1 MPFEIP
7 DDDGWDDDVLLA
19 ADVTTGGNRGGA
31 APASVGT
38 SSKQADLTM
47 TVGTRASVE
56 MRDATG
62 AGTGTSHSFVT
73 ADSAD
78 RYPRVVQ
85 GHVPAPNPPP
95 PAPAPRR
102 TTVVAGPFDY
112 GDDDD
117 FLLEALAATERRAM
131 SASAGPPAPR
141 HDQNQYHQQPV
152 RSDGRGH
159 MPLQPVN
166 QGQAPSGH
174 RLGQPHDHQIPRH
187 RHAGAHPGDP
197 PNRDPRPPVPIDRD
211 NYHRVQAGPHAPQP
225 RRLTVEL
232 ILEKHGGRVAVAC
245 RQGYDETV
253 AAACR
258 SIPGAAYDGRAYPRR
273 WTVPDSAV
281 ADVSRAL
288 KSARDATVEVIAPVP
303 MVLRALAVVSQLERA
318 AAKAEAE
325 ASDGVGVGGGN
336 EGGRG
341 IGHENGDENNREGHE
356 NVTPLERA
364 VERAYARVPESLRT
378 RMFPFQIEGVKYGLS
393 RGGRV
398 LIGDQM
404 GLGKTVQALA
414 LISCYREEWPCLILV
429 PTSLRDAWHEALRRW
444 LDVRPSLIASV
455 GSGAEAHK
463 INAATFAIVP
473 YSLVGKMQG
482 KLAARNF
489 QVVVC
494 DESHFIKD
502 AKAQRTKAVVPLLKA
517 ARRAICLT
525 GTPALSR
532 PVELY
537 SQVEALRPNVFTKF
551 TEFAQR
557 YCAGSRFGWQ
567 GCENPDE
574 LYAILSRLI
583 MVRRLKRDVL
593 TQLPPKRR
601 EQVYIA
607 LDKKTEAYREMK
619 AVQEQLQR
627 LRDHAK
633 DNGLLLGAGGDG
645 KMNVE
650 EKRLMNAY
658 YVASAKAKA
667 TSVQDYL
674 ETLLDGSGAG
684 DKFLFFAHHKEL
696 LDAASAI
703 LRKRKTQFIRIDGA
717 TPTSERGGLVQ
728 QFQTVDAIKVAV
740 LSIKAAGMG
749 LTLTAASTVVFGEL
763 SWTPGDI
770 VQAEDRAHRIGQAS
784 SVLVQFLHAKNSVDD
799 VMWGSVQNKLEN
811 LGQVL
816 DGHAGDHL
824 EIHDDQTHR
833 AKYRPPAGPDRSP
846 GGGPL
851 RATNFPGLGANPAP
865 RTQATLDGFVARSGS
880 QDAGSAELK
889 RGDGQTREGN
899 EDAGKRR
906 RL

>member
-19 ADVTTGGNRGGA
+19 ADVTTGGNRGSA
-31 APASVGT
+31 APAVGT
-38 SSKQADLTM
+38 SSKRADLTM
-47 TVGTRASVE
+47 TVGTE

-62 AGTGTSHSFVT
+62 AGTGRSHSFVT
-73 ADSAD
+73 PNSAN
-78 RYPRVVQ
+78 RYPRVHQ
-85 GHVPAPNPPP
+85 GHAPAPNPPP
-95 PAPAPRR
+95 PAPAPLR
-102 TTVVAGPFDY
+102 TTVVAGPFDD

-141 HDQNQYHQQPV
+141 HNQNQYHQQPV

-174 RLGQPHDHQIPRH
+174 RLGQPHEQIPH
-187 RHAGAHPGDP
+187 HHHAGHRP
-197 PNRDPRPPVPIDRD
+197 RDPGRPQVPIDRD
-211 NYHRVQAGPHAPQP
+211 NYHHVQPGPLAPQP

-232 ILEKHGGRVAVAC
+232 ILEKHGGRVAVVC
-245 RQGYDETV
+245 RQGYDEAV
-253 AAACR
+253 AAVCR
-258 SIPGAAYDGRAYPRR
+258 SIPGAAYDGRTHPRR
-273 WTVPDSAV
+273 WTVPESAV
-281 ADVSRAL
+281 TDVSRAL
-288 KSARDATVEVIAPVP
+288 KSARDVIVEVIAPVP
-303 MVLRALAVVSQLERA
+303 MVLRALAVVGQLERA
-318 AAKAEAE
+318 AAKAEE
-325 ASDGVGVGGGN
+325 LNGGGN
-336 EGGRG
+336 EGVR
-341 IGHENGDENNREGHE
+341 GDENGEENNCEGHE
-356 NVTPLERA
+356 NMTPLERA

-444 LDVRPSLIASV
+444 LDVRPGLIASV

-557 YCAGSRFGWQ
+557 YCSGSRFGWQ

-574 LYAILSRLI
+574 LYAIISRLV

-658 YVASAKAKA
+658 YVASAKAKT

-696 LDAASAI
+696 LDAASTV

-717 TPTSERGGLVQ
+717 TLTSERGGLVQ
-728 QFQTVDAIKVAV
+728 QFQTVDAVKVAV

-816 DGHAGDHL
+816 DGHVGDHL

-851 RATNFPGLGANPAP
+851 RTQTNFPNLFGANQ
-865 RTQATLDGFVARSGS
+865 TQKTQGTLDRFVARSGS
-880 QDAGSAELK
+880 QDTGSAELK
-889 RGDGQTREGN
+889 RGGGREREGN
-899 EDAGKRR
+899 EDAGKRP

>member
-1 MPFEIP
+1 M
-7 DDDGWDDDVLLA
+7 V
-19 ADVTTGGNRGGA
+19 
-31 APASVGT
+31 
-38 SSKQADLTM
+38 
-47 TVGTRASVE
+47 
-56 MRDATG
+56 
-62 AGTGTSHSFVT
+62 
-73 ADSAD
+73 
-78 RYPRVVQ
+78 
-85 GHVPAPNPPP
+85 
-95 PAPAPRR
+95 
-102 TTVVAGPFDY
+102 
-112 GDDDD
+112 
-117 FLLEALAATERRAM
+117 
-131 SASAGPPAPR
+131 
-141 HDQNQYHQQPV
+141 
-152 RSDGRGH
+152 
-159 MPLQPVN
+159 
-166 QGQAPSGH
+166 
-174 RLGQPHDHQIPRH
+174 
-187 RHAGAHPGDP
+187 
-197 PNRDPRPPVPIDRD
+197 
-211 NYHRVQAGPHAPQP
+211 
-225 RRLTVEL
+225 
-232 ILEKHGGRVAVAC
+232 C
-245 RQGYDETV
+245 RQGYDEAV
-253 AAACR
+253 AAVCR
-258 SIPGAAYDGRAYPRR
+258 SIPGAAYDGRTHPRR
-273 WTVPDSAV
+273 WTVPESAV
-281 ADVSRAL
+281 TDVSRAL
-288 KSARDATVEVIAPVP
+288 KSARDVTVEVIAPVP
-303 MVLRALAVVSQLERA
+303 MVLRALAVVGQLERA
-318 AAKAEAE
+318 AAKAEE
-325 ASDGVGVGGGN
+325 LNGGGN
-336 EGGRG
+336 KGVR
-341 IGHENGDENNREGHE
+341 GHENGEENNCEGHE
-356 NVTPLERA
+356 NMTPLERA
-364 VERAYARVPESLRT
+364 VERAYARVPESLRS

-444 LDVRPSLIASV
+444 LDVRPGLIASV

-557 YCAGSRFGWQ
+557 YCSGSRFGWQ

-574 LYAILSRLI
+574 LYAIISRLV

-703 LRKRKTQFIRIDGA
+703 LRKRKTQFIRIDGT
-717 TPTSERGGLVQ
+717 TPTTERGGLVQ

-816 DGHAGDHL
+816 DGRGGDHL

-851 RATNFPGLGANPAP
+851 RTQTNFPSLFGANSLA
-865 RTQATLDGFVARSGS
+865 QGTLDRFVARSGS
-880 QDAGSAELK
+880 QDTGSAELK
-889 RGDGQTREGN
+889 RGGGREREGN
-899 EDAGKRR
+899 EDAGKRP

>member
-19 ADVTTGGNRGGA
+19 ADVTTGGNRGSA
-31 APASVGT
+31 APAVGT
-38 SSKQADLTM
+38 SSKRADLTM
-47 TVGTRASVE
+47 TVGTE

-62 AGTGTSHSFVT
+62 AGTGRSHSFVT
-73 ADSAD
+73 PNSAN
-78 RYPRVVQ
+78 RYPRVHQ
-85 GHVPAPNPPP
+85 GHAPAPNPPP
-95 PAPAPRR
+95 PAPAPLR
-102 TTVVAGPFDY
+102 TTVVAGPFDD

-141 HDQNQYHQQPV
+141 HNQNQYHQQPV

-174 RLGQPHDHQIPRH
+174 RLGQPHDQIPH
-187 RHAGAHPGDP
+187 HHHAGHRP
-197 PNRDPRPPVPIDRD
+197 RDPGRPQVPIDRD
-211 NYHRVQAGPHAPQP
+211 NYHHVQPGPLAPQP

-232 ILEKHGGRVAVAC
+232 ILEKHGGRVAVVC
-245 RQGYDETV
+245 RQGYDEAV
-253 AAACR
+253 AAVCR
-258 SIPGAAYDGRAYPRR
+258 SIPGAAYDGRTHPRR
-273 WTVPDSAV
+273 WTVPESAV
-281 ADVSRAL
+281 TDVSRAL
-288 KSARDATVEVIAPVP
+288 KSARDVIVEVIAPVP
-303 MVLRALAVVSQLERA
+303 MVLRALAVVGQLERA
-318 AAKAEAE
+318 AAKAEADQ
-325 ASDGVGVGGGN
+325 SGGN
-336 EGGRG
+336 EAHKR
-341 IGHENGDENNREGHE
+341 GHENGEENNCDGHE
-356 NVTPLERA
+356 NMTPLERA

-444 LDVRPSLIASV
+444 LDVRPGLIASV

-557 YCAGSRFGWQ
+557 YCSGSRFGWQ

-574 LYAILSRLI
+574 LYAIISRLV

-658 YVASAKAKA
+658 YVASAKAKT

-696 LDAASAI
+696 LDAASTV

-717 TPTSERGGLVQ
+717 TLTSERGGLVQ
-728 QFQTVDAIKVAV
+728 QFQTVDAVKVAV

-816 DGHAGDHL
+816 DGHVGDHL

-851 RATNFPGLGANPAP
+851 RTQTNFPNLFGANQ
-865 RTQATLDGFVARSGS
+865 TQKTQGTLDRFVARSGS
-880 QDAGSAELK
+880 QDTGSAELK
-889 RGDGQTREGN
+889 RGGGREREGN
-899 EDAGKRR
+899 EDAGKRP

>member
-1 MPFEIP
+1 MGREKMPFEIP

-19 ADVTTGGNRGGA
+19 ADVT
-31 APASVGT
+31 
-38 SSKQADLTM
+38 
-47 TVGTRASVE
+47 
-56 MRDATG
+56 
-62 AGTGTSHSFVT
+62 
-73 ADSAD
+73 
-78 RYPRVVQ
+78 
-85 GHVPAPNPPP
+85 NPPP
-95 PAPAPRR
+95 PAPAPLR
-102 TTVVAGPFDY
+102 TTVVAGPFDD

-141 HDQNQYHQQPV
+141 HNQNQYHQQPV

-174 RLGQPHDHQIPRH
+174 RLGQPHDQIPH
-187 RHAGAHPGDP
+187 HHHAGHRP
-197 PNRDPRPPVPIDRD
+197 RDPGRPQVPIDRD
-211 NYHRVQAGPHAPQP
+211 NYHHVQPGPLAPQP

-232 ILEKHGGRVAVAC
+232 ILEKHGGRVAVVC
-245 RQGYDETV
+245 RQGYDEAV
-253 AAACR
+253 AAVCR
-258 SIPGAAYDGRAYPRR
+258 SIPGAAYDGRTHPRR
-273 WTVPDSAV
+273 WTVPESAV
-281 ADVSRAL
+281 TDVSRAL
-288 KSARDATVEVIAPVP
+288 KSARDVIVEVIAPVP
-303 MVLRALAVVSQLERA
+303 MVLRALAVVGQLERA
-318 AAKAEAE
+318 AAKAEADQ
-325 ASDGVGVGGGN
+325 SGGN
-336 EGGRG
+336 EAHKR
-341 IGHENGDENNREGHE
+341 GHENGEENNCDGHE
-356 NVTPLERA
+356 NMTPLERA

-444 LDVRPSLIASV
+444 LDVRPGLIASV

-557 YCAGSRFGWQ
+557 YCSGSRFGWQ

-574 LYAILSRLI
+574 LYAIISRLV

-658 YVASAKAKA
+658 YVASAKAKT

-696 LDAASAI
+696 LDAASTV

-717 TPTSERGGLVQ
+717 TLTSERGGLVQ
-728 QFQTVDAIKVAV
+728 QFQTVDAVKVAV

-816 DGHAGDHL
+816 DGHVGDHL

-851 RATNFPGLGANPAP
+851 RTQTNFPNLFGGKPAQ
-865 RTQATLDGFVARSGS
+865 RTQGTLDRFVARSGS
-880 QDAGSAELK
+880 QDTGSAELK
-889 RGDGQTREGN
+889 RGGGREREGN
-899 EDAGKRR
+899 EDAGKRP

>member
-1 MPFEIP
+1 M
-7 DDDGWDDDVLLA
+7 
-19 ADVTTGGNRGGA
+19 
-31 APASVGT
+31 
-38 SSKQADLTM
+38 
-47 TVGTRASVE
+47 
-56 MRDATG
+56 
-62 AGTGTSHSFVT
+62 
-73 ADSAD
+73 
-78 RYPRVVQ
+78 
-85 GHVPAPNPPP
+85 
-95 PAPAPRR
+95 
-102 TTVVAGPFDY
+102 
-112 GDDDD
+112 
-117 FLLEALAATERRAM
+117 
-131 SASAGPPAPR
+131 
-141 HDQNQYHQQPV
+141 
-152 RSDGRGH
+152 
-159 MPLQPVN
+159 
-166 QGQAPSGH
+166 
-174 RLGQPHDHQIPRH
+174 
-187 RHAGAHPGDP
+187 
-197 PNRDPRPPVPIDRD
+197 
-211 NYHRVQAGPHAPQP
+211 
-225 RRLTVEL
+225 
-232 ILEKHGGRVAVAC
+232 
-245 RQGYDETV
+245 
-253 AAACR
+253 
-258 SIPGAAYDGRAYPRR
+258 
-273 WTVPDSAV
+273 
-281 ADVSRAL
+281 
-288 KSARDATVEVIAPVP
+288 
-303 MVLRALAVVSQLERA
+303 
-318 AAKAEAE
+318 
-325 ASDGVGVGGGN
+325 
-336 EGGRG
+336 
-341 IGHENGDENNREGHE
+341 
-356 NVTPLERA
+356 
-364 VERAYARVPESLRT
+364 
-378 RMFPFQIEGVKYGLS
+378 
-393 RGGRV
+393 
-398 LIGDQM
+398 
-404 GLGKTVQALA
+404 
-414 LISCYREEWPCLILV
+414 
-429 PTSLRDAWHEALRRW
+429 
-444 LDVRPSLIASV
+444 
-455 GSGAEAHK
+455 
-463 INAATFAIVP
+463 
-473 YSLVGKMQG
+473 
-482 KLAARNF
+482 
-489 QVVVC
+489 
-494 DESHFIKD
+494 
-502 AKAQRTKAVVPLLKA
+502 LKA

-557 YCAGSRFGWQ
+557 YCSGSRFGWQ

-574 LYAILSRLI
+574 LYAIISRLV

-607 LDKKTEAYREMK
+607 MDKKTEAYREMK

-696 LDAASAI
+696 LDAASTV
-703 LRKRKTQFIRIDGA
+703 LRKRKTQFIRIDGT
-717 TPTSERGGLVQ
+717 TPTTERGGLVQ

-816 DGHAGDHL
+816 DGHMGDHL

-851 RATNFPGLGANPAP
+851 RTQTNFPNLFGGNPAQ
-865 RTQATLDGFVARSGS
+865 RTQGTLDRFVARSGS
-880 QDAGSAELK
+880 QDTGSAELK
-889 RGDGQTREGN
+889 RGGGREREGN
-899 EDAGKRR
+899 EDAGKRP

>member
-19 ADVTTGGNRGGA
+19 ADVT
-31 APASVGT
+31 
-38 SSKQADLTM
+38 
-47 TVGTRASVE
+47 
-56 MRDATG
+56 
-62 AGTGTSHSFVT
+62 
-73 ADSAD
+73 
-78 RYPRVVQ
+78 
-85 GHVPAPNPPP
+85 NPPP
-95 PAPAPRR
+95 PAPAPLR
-102 TTVVAGPFDY
+102 TTVVAGPFDD

-141 HDQNQYHQQPV
+141 HNQNQYHQQPM

-174 RLGQPHDHQIPRH
+174 RLGQPHDQIPH
-187 RHAGAHPGDP
+187 HHHAGHHP
-197 PNRDPRPPVPIDRD
+197 RDPRPQVPIDRD
-211 NYHRVQAGPHAPQP
+211 NYHRVQPGPTAPQP

-232 ILEKHGGRVAVAC
+232 ILEKHGGRVAVVC
-245 RQGYDETV
+245 RQGYDEAV
-253 AAACR
+253 AAVCR
-258 SIPGAAYDGRAYPRR
+258 SIPGAAYDGAAYPRR
-273 WTVPDSAV
+273 WTVPESAV
-281 ADVSRAL
+281 TDVSRAL
-288 KSARDATVEVIAPVP
+288 KSARDVIVEVIAPVP
-303 MVLRALAVVSQLERA
+303 MVLRALAVVGQLERA
-318 AAKAEAE
+318 AAKAEA
-325 ASDGVGVGGGN
+325 DGGN
-336 EGGRG
+336 EGVR
-341 IGHENGDENNREGHE
+341 GDENGEENKCEGHE
-356 NVTPLERA
+356 NMTPLERA

-378 RMFPFQIEGVKYGLS
+378 RMFPFQVEGVKYGLS

-444 LDVRPSLIASV
+444 LDVRPGVIASV

-557 YCAGSRFGWQ
+557 YCSGSRFGWQ

-574 LYAILSRLI
+574 LYAIISRLV

-696 LDAASAI
+696 LDAASTV

-851 RATNFPGLGANPAP
+851 RTQTNFPNLFGANGLAQ
-865 RTQATLDGFVARSGS
+865 RTQGTLDRFVARSGS
-880 QDAGSAELK
+880 QDTGSAELK
-889 RGDGQTREGN
+889 RGGGREREGN
-899 EDAGKRR
+899 EDAGKRP

>member
-1 MPFEIP
+1 
-7 DDDGWDDDVLLA
+7 
-19 ADVTTGGNRGGA
+19 
-31 APASVGT
+31 
-38 SSKQADLTM
+38 
-47 TVGTRASVE
+47 
-56 MRDATG
+56 
-62 AGTGTSHSFVT
+62 
-73 ADSAD
+73 
-78 RYPRVVQ
+78 
-85 GHVPAPNPPP
+85 
-95 PAPAPRR
+95 
-102 TTVVAGPFDY
+102 
-112 GDDDD
+112 
-117 FLLEALAATERRAM
+117 
-131 SASAGPPAPR
+131 
-141 HDQNQYHQQPV
+141 
-152 RSDGRGH
+152 
-159 MPLQPVN
+159 
-166 QGQAPSGH
+166 
-174 RLGQPHDHQIPRH
+174 
-187 RHAGAHPGDP
+187 
-197 PNRDPRPPVPIDRD
+197 
-211 NYHRVQAGPHAPQP
+211 
-225 RRLTVEL
+225 
-232 ILEKHGGRVAVAC
+232 
-245 RQGYDETV
+245 
-253 AAACR
+253 
-258 SIPGAAYDGRAYPRR
+258 
-273 WTVPDSAV
+273 
-281 ADVSRAL
+281 
-288 KSARDATVEVIAPVP
+288 
-303 MVLRALAVVSQLERA
+303 
-318 AAKAEAE
+318 
-325 ASDGVGVGGGN
+325 
-336 EGGRG
+336 
-341 IGHENGDENNREGHE
+341 
-356 NVTPLERA
+356 
-364 VERAYARVPESLRT
+364 
-378 RMFPFQIEGVKYGLS
+378 
-393 RGGRV
+393 
-398 LIGDQM
+398 
-404 GLGKTVQALA
+404 
-414 LISCYREEWPCLILV
+414 
-429 PTSLRDAWHEALRRW
+429 
-444 LDVRPSLIASV
+444 
-455 GSGAEAHK
+455 
-463 INAATFAIVP
+463 
-473 YSLVGKMQG
+473 MQG

-557 YCAGSRFGWQ
+557 YCSGSRFGWQ

-574 LYAILSRLI
+574 LYALI
-583 MVRRLKRDVL
+583 PAARHGAQAQARVL

-696 LDAASAI
+696 LDAASTV
-703 LRKRKTQFIRIDGA
+703 LRKRKTQFIRIDGT
-717 TPTSERGGLVQ
+717 TPTTERGGLVQ

-816 DGHAGDHL
+816 DGHMGDHL

-833 AKYRPPAGPDRSP
+833 AKYSRRQGRTGAPGAGRCERKQTFRAYLAQTVWRKGRWIVSSRGPGHRTRVRRSSSAAVGGNGRGTRTPASVR
-846 GGGPL
+846 
-851 RATNFPGLGANPAP
+851 
-865 RTQATLDGFVARSGS
+865 GF
-880 QDAGSAELK
+880 D
-889 RGDGQTREGN
+889 EGRKSHSN
-899 EDAGKRR
+899 
-906 RL
+906 L

>member
-19 ADVTTGGNRGGA
+19 ADVTTGGKRGSA

-38 SSKQADLTM
+38 SSKRADLTM
-47 TVGTRASVE
+47 TVGVE

-62 AGTGTSHSFVT
+62 AGTGRSHSFVT
-73 ADSAD
+73 PNSAD
-78 RYPRVVQ
+78 RYPRVHQ
-85 GHVPAPNPPP
+85 GHAPAPNPPP
-95 PAPAPRR
+95 PAPAPLR
-102 TTVVAGPFDY
+102 TTVVAGPFDD

-141 HDQNQYHQQPV
+141 HNQNQYHQQPV

-174 RLGQPHDHQIPRH
+174 RLGQPHDQIPH
-187 RHAGAHPGDP
+187 HHHAGHRP
-197 PNRDPRPPVPIDRD
+197 RDTNHDNSGPPVPIDRD
-211 NYHRVQAGPHAPQP
+211 NYHRVQPGPTAPKP

-232 ILEKHGGRVAVAC
+232 ILEKHGGRVAVVC
-245 RQGYDETV
+245 RQGYDEAV
-253 AAACR
+253 AAVCR
-258 SIPGAAYDGRAYPRR
+258 SIPGAAYDGRTHPRR
-273 WTVPDSAV
+273 WTVPESAV
-281 ADVSRAL
+281 TDVSRAL
-288 KSARDATVEVIAPVP
+288 KSARDVTVEVIAPVP
-303 MVLRALAVVSQLERA
+303 MVLRALAVVGQLERA
-318 AAKAEAE
+318 AAKAEE
-325 ASDGVGVGGGN
+325 LNGGGN
-336 EGGRG
+336 KGVR
-341 IGHENGDENNREGHE
+341 GHENGEENNCEGHE
-356 NVTPLERA
+356 NMTPLERA

-378 RMFPFQIEGVKYGLS
+378 RMFPFQVEGVKYGLS

-444 LDVRPSLIASV
+444 LDVRPGLIASV

-557 YCAGSRFGWQ
+557 YCSGSRFGWQ

-574 LYAILSRLI
+574 LYAIISRLV

-684 DKFLFFAHHKEL
+684 DKFLFFAYHKEL
-696 LDAASAI
+696 LDAASTV
-703 LRKRKTQFIRIDGA
+703 LRKRKTQFIRIDGT
-717 TPTSERGGLVQ
+717 TPTTERGGLVQ

-816 DGHAGDHL
+816 DGHMGDHL

-851 RATNFPGLGANPAP
+851 RTQTNFPSLFGANSLAQ
-865 RTQATLDGFVARSGS
+865 RTQGTLDRFVARSGS
-880 QDAGSAELK
+880 QDTGSAELK
-889 RGDGQTREGN
+889 RGGGREREGN
-899 EDAGKRR
+899 EDAGKRP

>member
-1 MPFEIP
+1 
-7 DDDGWDDDVLLA
+7 
-19 ADVTTGGNRGGA
+19 
-31 APASVGT
+31 
-38 SSKQADLTM
+38 
-47 TVGTRASVE
+47 
-56 MRDATG
+56 
-62 AGTGTSHSFVT
+62 
-73 ADSAD
+73 
-78 RYPRVVQ
+78 
-85 GHVPAPNPPP
+85 
-95 PAPAPRR
+95 
-102 TTVVAGPFDY
+102 
-112 GDDDD
+112 
-117 FLLEALAATERRAM
+117 M
-131 SASAGPPAPR
+131 S
-141 HDQNQYHQQPV
+141 
-152 RSDGRGH
+152 
-159 MPLQPVN
+159 
-166 QGQAPSGH
+166 
-174 RLGQPHDHQIPRH
+174 
-187 RHAGAHPGDP
+187 
-197 PNRDPRPPVPIDRD
+197 
-211 NYHRVQAGPHAPQP
+211 
-225 RRLTVEL
+225 
-232 ILEKHGGRVAVAC
+232 C
-245 RQGYDETV
+245 RQGYDEAV
-253 AAACR
+253 ASVCR
-258 SIPGAAYDGRAYPRR
+258 SIPGAVYDGYTRR
-273 WTVPDSAV
+273 WTVPDGAV

-288 KSARDATVEVIAPVP
+288 KSTRDATVEVIAPVP
-303 MVLRALAVVSQLERA
+303 MVLRALAVVGQLERA
-318 AAKAEAE
+318 AA
-325 ASDGVGVGGGN
+325 SRGGRLRLRLWRGN
-336 EGGRG
+336 EGVR
-341 IGHENGDENNREGHE
+341 GHEDGVTENAEGGE
-356 NVTPLERA
+356 NMTPLERA
-364 VERAYARVPESLRT
+364 VERAYARVPESLRS

-444 LDVRPSLIASV
+444 LDVRPGLIASV

-574 LYAILSRLI
+574 LYATISRLV

-593 TQLPPKRR
+593 TQLPPKQR
-601 EQVYIA
+601 EQVCIA

-658 YVASAKAKA
+658 YIASAKAKA

-799 VMWGSVQNKLEN
+799 VMWAVVQNKLEN

-833 AKYRPPAGPDRSP
+833 AKYRPPAGRTGAP
-846 GGGPL
+846 GAGRCDKL
-851 RATNFPGLGANPAP
+851 SVWRKRQAQ

-880 QDAGSAELK
+880 QDTGSAELK
-889 RGDGQTREGN
+889 RGGGREREGN
-899 EDAGKRR
+899 EDAGKRP

>member
-19 ADVTTGGNRGGA
+19 ADVTTGGNRGSA
-31 APASVGT
+31 APAVGT
-38 SSKQADLTM
+38 SSKRADLTM
-47 TVGTRASVE
+47 TVGTE

-62 AGTGTSHSFVT
+62 AGTGRSHSFVT
-73 ADSAD
+73 PNSAN
-78 RYPRVVQ
+78 RYPRVHQ
-85 GHVPAPNPPP
+85 GHAPAPNPPP
-95 PAPAPRR
+95 PAPAPLR
-102 TTVVAGPFDY
+102 TTVVAGPFDD

-141 HDQNQYHQQPV
+141 HNQNQYHQQPV

-174 RLGQPHDHQIPRH
+174 RLGQPHDQIPH
-187 RHAGAHPGDP
+187 HHHAGHRP
-197 PNRDPRPPVPIDRD
+197 RDPGRPQVPIDRD
-211 NYHRVQAGPHAPQP
+211 NYHHVQPGPLAPQP

-232 ILEKHGGRVAVAC
+232 ILEKHGGRVAVVC
-245 RQGYDETV
+245 RQGYDEAV
-253 AAACR
+253 AAVCR
-258 SIPGAAYDGRAYPRR
+258 SIPGAAYDGRTHPRR
-273 WTVPDSAV
+273 WTVPESAV
-281 ADVSRAL
+281 TDVSRAL
-288 KSARDATVEVIAPVP
+288 KSARDVIVEVIAPVP
-303 MVLRALAVVSQLERA
+303 MVLRALAVVGQLERA
-318 AAKAEAE
+318 AAKAEADQ
-325 ASDGVGVGGGN
+325 SGGN
-336 EGGRG
+336 EAHKR
-341 IGHENGDENNREGHE
+341 GHENGEENNCDGHE
-356 NVTPLERA
+356 NMTPLERA

-444 LDVRPSLIASV
+444 LDVRPGLIASV

-557 YCAGSRFGWQ
+557 YCSGSRFGWQ

-574 LYAILSRLI
+574 LYAIISRLV

-658 YVASAKAKA
+658 YVASAKAKT

-696 LDAASAI
+696 LDAASTV

-717 TPTSERGGLVQ
+717 TLTSERGGLVQ
-728 QFQTVDAIKVAV
+728 QFQTVDAVKVAV

-816 DGHAGDHL
+816 DGHVGDHL

-851 RATNFPGLGANPAP
+851 RTQTNFPNLFGANQ
-865 RTQATLDGFVARSGS
+865 TQKTQGTLDRCVARSGS
-880 QDAGSAELK
+880 QDTGSAELK
-889 RGDGQTREGN
+889 RGGGREREGN
-899 EDAGKRR
+899 EDSSKRP

>member
-19 ADVTTGGNRGGA
+19 ADVTTGGNRGSA

-38 SSKQADLTM
+38 SSKRADLTM
-47 TVGTRASVE
+47 TVGVE

-62 AGTGTSHSFVT
+62 AGTGRSHSFVT
-73 ADSAD
+73 PNSAD
-78 RYPRVVQ
+78 RYSRVHQ
-85 GHVPAPNPPP
+85 GHAPAPNPPP
-95 PAPAPRR
+95 PAPAPLR
-102 TTVVAGPFDY
+102 TTVVAGPFDD

-141 HDQNQYHQQPV
+141 HNQNQYHQQPV

-174 RLGQPHDHQIPRH
+174 RLGQPHDQILH
-187 RHAGAHPGDP
+187 HHHAGHRPRDT
-197 PNRDPRPPVPIDRD
+197 NRDNSGPPVPIDRD
-211 NYHRVQAGPHAPQP
+211 NYHRVQPGPTAPQP

-232 ILEKHGGRVAVAC
+232 ILEKHGGRVAVVC
-245 RQGYDETV
+245 RQGYDEAV
-253 AAACR
+253 AAVCR
-258 SIPGAAYDGRAYPRR
+258 SIPGAAYDGRTHPRR
-273 WTVPDSAV
+273 WTVPESAV
-281 ADVSRAL
+281 TDVSRAL
-288 KSARDATVEVIAPVP
+288 KSARDVTVEVIAPVP
-303 MVLRALAVVSQLERA
+303 MVLRALAVVGQLERA
-318 AAKAEAE
+318 AAKAEE
-325 ASDGVGVGGGN
+325 LNGGGN
-336 EGGRG
+336 KGVR
-341 IGHENGDENNREGHE
+341 GHENGEENNCEGHE
-356 NVTPLERA
+356 NMTPLERA

-378 RMFPFQIEGVKYGLS
+378 RMFPFQVEGVKYGLS

-444 LDVRPSLIASV
+444 LDVRPGLIASV

-557 YCAGSRFGWQ
+557 YCSGSRFGWQ

-574 LYAILSRLI
+574 LYAIISRLV

-696 LDAASAI
+696 LDAASTV
-703 LRKRKTQFIRIDGA
+703 LRKRKTQFIRIDGT
-717 TPTSERGGLVQ
+717 TPTTERGGLVQ

-816 DGHAGDHL
+816 DGHMGDHL

-851 RATNFPGLGANPAP
+851 RTQTNFPSLFGANSLAQ
-865 RTQATLDGFVARSGS
+865 RTQGTLDRFVARSGS
-880 QDAGSAELK
+880 QDTGSAELK
-889 RGDGQTREGN
+889 RGGGREREGN
-899 EDAGKRR
+899 EDAGKRP

>member
-19 ADVTTGGNRGGA
+19 ADVTTGGNRGSA

-38 SSKQADLTM
+38 SSKRADLTM
-47 TVGTRASVE
+47 TVGVE

-62 AGTGTSHSFVT
+62 AGTGRSHSFVT
-73 ADSAD
+73 PNSAD
-78 RYPRVVQ
+78 RYPRVHQ
-85 GHVPAPNPPP
+85 GHAPAPNPPP
-95 PAPAPRR
+95 PAPAPLR
-102 TTVVAGPFDY
+102 TTVVAGPFDD

-141 HDQNQYHQQPV
+141 HNQNQYHQQPV

-174 RLGQPHDHQIPRH
+174 RLGQPHDQIPH
-187 RHAGAHPGDP
+187 HHHAGHRP
-197 PNRDPRPPVPIDRD
+197 RDTNHDNSGPPVPIDRD
-211 NYHRVQAGPHAPQP
+211 NYHRVQPGPTAPKP

-232 ILEKHGGRVAVAC
+232 ILEKHGGRVAVVC
-245 RQGYDETV
+245 RQGYDEAV
-253 AAACR
+253 AAVCR
-258 SIPGAAYDGRAYPRR
+258 SIPGAAYDGRTHPRR
-273 WTVPDSAV
+273 WTVPESAV
-281 ADVSRAL
+281 TDVSRAL
-288 KSARDATVEVIAPVP
+288 KSARDVTVEVIAPVP
-303 MVLRALAVVSQLERA
+303 MVLRALAVVGQLERA
-318 AAKAEAE
+318 AAKAEE
-325 ASDGVGVGGGN
+325 LNGGGN
-336 EGGRG
+336 KGVR
-341 IGHENGDENNREGHE
+341 GHENGEENNCEGHE
-356 NVTPLERA
+356 NMTPLERA

-378 RMFPFQIEGVKYGLS
+378 RMFPFQVEGVKYGLS

-444 LDVRPSLIASV
+444 LDVRPGLIASV

-557 YCAGSRFGWQ
+557 YCSGSRFGWQ

-574 LYAILSRLI
+574 LYAIISRLV

-684 DKFLFFAHHKEL
+684 DKFLFFAYHKEL
-696 LDAASAI
+696 LDAASTV
-703 LRKRKTQFIRIDGA
+703 LRKRKTQFIRIDGT
-717 TPTSERGGLVQ
+717 TPTTERGGLVQ

-816 DGHAGDHL
+816 DGHMGDHL

-851 RATNFPGLGANPAP
+851 RTQTNFPSLFGANSLA
-865 RTQATLDGFVARSGS
+865 Q
-880 QDAGSAELK
+880 
-889 RGDGQTREGN
+889 
-899 EDAGKRR
+899 
-906 RL
+906 RLSLIHI

>member
-1 MPFEIP
+1 MGREKMPFQIP

-19 ADVTTGGNRGGA
+19 ADVT
-31 APASVGT
+31 
-38 SSKQADLTM
+38 
-47 TVGTRASVE
+47 
-56 MRDATG
+56 
-62 AGTGTSHSFVT
+62 
-73 ADSAD
+73 
-78 RYPRVVQ
+78 
-85 GHVPAPNPPP
+85 NPPP
-95 PAPAPRR
+95 PAPAPLR
-102 TTVVAGPFDY
+102 TTVVAGPFDD

-141 HDQNQYHQQPV
+141 HNQNQYHQQPV

-174 RLGQPHDHQIPRH
+174 RLGQPHDQIPH
-187 RHAGAHPGDP
+187 HHHAGHRPRD

-211 NYHRVQAGPHAPQP
+211 NYHRVQPGPPAPQP

-232 ILEKHGGRVAVAC
+232 ILEKHGGRVAVVC
-245 RQGYDETV
+245 RQGYDEAV
-253 AAACR
+253 AAVCR
-258 SIPGAAYDGRAYPRR
+258 SIPGASYDGRTHPRR
-273 WTVPDSAV
+273 WTVPESAV
-281 ADVSRAL
+281 TDVSRAL
-288 KSARDATVEVIAPVP
+288 KSARDVIVEVIAPVP
-303 MVLRALAVVSQLERA
+303 MVLRALAVVGQLERA
-318 AAKAEAE
+318 AAKAEE
-325 ASDGVGVGGGN
+325 LNGGGN
-336 EGGRG
+336 EGVR
-341 IGHENGDENNREGHE
+341 GHENGEENNCEGHE
-356 NVTPLERA
+356 NMTPLERA

-444 LDVRPSLIASV
+444 LDVRPGLIASV

-557 YCAGSRFGWQ
+557 YCSGSRFGWQ

-574 LYAILSRLI
+574 LYAIISRLV

-696 LDAASAI
+696 LDAASTV
-703 LRKRKTQFIRIDGA
+703 LRKRKTQFIRIDGT
-717 TPTSERGGLVQ
+717 TPTTERGGLVQ

-851 RATNFPGLGANPAP
+851 RTQTNFPNLFGANQ
-865 RTQATLDGFVARSGS
+865 TQKTQGTLDRFVARSGS
-880 QDAGSAELK
+880 QDTGSAELK
-889 RGDGQTREGN
+889 RGGGREREGN
-899 EDAGKRR
+899 EDAGKRP

>member
-1 MPFEIP
+1 M
-7 DDDGWDDDVLLA
+7 
-19 ADVTTGGNRGGA
+19 
-31 APASVGT
+31 
-38 SSKQADLTM
+38 
-47 TVGTRASVE
+47 
-56 MRDATG
+56 
-62 AGTGTSHSFVT
+62 
-73 ADSAD
+73 
-78 RYPRVVQ
+78 
-85 GHVPAPNPPP
+85 
-95 PAPAPRR
+95 
-102 TTVVAGPFDY
+102 VAGPFDD

-141 HDQNQYHQQPV
+141 HNQNQYHQQPV

-174 RLGQPHDHQIPRH
+174 RLGQPHDQIPH
-187 RHAGAHPGDP
+187 HHHAGHRP
-197 PNRDPRPPVPIDRD
+197 RDPGRPQVPIDRD
-211 NYHRVQAGPHAPQP
+211 NYHHVQPGPLAPQP

-232 ILEKHGGRVAVAC
+232 ILEKHGGRVAVVC
-245 RQGYDETV
+245 RQGYDEAV
-253 AAACR
+253 AAVCR
-258 SIPGAAYDGRAYPRR
+258 SIPGAAYDGRTHPRR
-273 WTVPDSAV
+273 WTVPESAV
-281 ADVSRAL
+281 TDVSRAL
-288 KSARDATVEVIAPVP
+288 KSARDVIVEVIAPVP
-303 MVLRALAVVSQLERA
+303 MVLRALAVVGQLERA
-318 AAKAEAE
+318 AAKAEADQ
-325 ASDGVGVGGGN
+325 SGGN
-336 EGGRG
+336 EAHKR
-341 IGHENGDENNREGHE
+341 GHENGEENNCDGHE
-356 NVTPLERA
+356 NMTPLERA

-444 LDVRPSLIASV
+444 LDVRPGLIASV

-557 YCAGSRFGWQ
+557 YCSGSRFGWQ

-574 LYAILSRLI
+574 LYAIISRLV

-658 YVASAKAKA
+658 YVASAKAKT

-696 LDAASAI
+696 LDAASTV

-717 TPTSERGGLVQ
+717 TLTSERGGLVQ
-728 QFQTVDAIKVAV
+728 QFQTVDAVKVAV

-816 DGHAGDHL
+816 DGHVGDHL

-851 RATNFPGLGANPAP
+851 RTQTNFPNLFGANQ
-865 RTQATLDGFVARSGS
+865 TQKTQGTLDRFVARSGS
-880 QDAGSAELK
+880 QDTGSAELK
-889 RGDGQTREGN
+889 RGGGREREGN
-899 EDAGKRR
+899 EDAGKRP

>member
-1 MPFEIP
+1 MGREKMPFEIP
-7 DDDGWDDDVLLA
+7 DDDGWDDDALIEHIR
-19 ADVTTGGNRGGA
+19 DEPRW
-31 APASVGT
+31 

-47 TVGTRASVE
+47 TVGTRPSVE
-56 MRDATG
+56 MRNATG
-62 AGTGTSHSFVT
+62 AGTGRSHSFVT
-73 ADSAD
+73 ANSAD
-78 RYPRVVQ
+78 RYPRVGQ
-85 GHVPAPNPPP
+85 GHTPAPNPPP

-102 TTVVAGPFDY
+102 TTVVAGPFDD
-112 GDDDD
+112 GDDDE

-141 HDQNQYHQQPV
+141 HNQHQYHQQPV

-174 RLGQPHDHQIPRH
+174 RVCQPHDQIPHHHH
-187 RHAGAHPGDP
+187 RDHHH
-197 PNRDPRPPVPIDRD
+197 RDPRPVPIDRD
-211 NYHRVQAGPHAPQP
+211 NYHRVQPGPPAPQP

-232 ILEKHGGRVAVAC
+232 ILEKHGGRVAVSC
-245 RQGYDETV
+245 RQGYDEAV
-253 AAACR
+253 ASVCR
-258 SIPGAAYDGRAYPRR
+258 SIPGAVYDGYTRR
-273 WTVPDSAV
+273 WTVPDGAV

-288 KSARDATVEVIAPVP
+288 KSTRDATVEVIAPVP
-303 MVLRALAVVSQLERA
+303 MVLRALAVVGQLERA
-318 AAKAEAE
+318 AAKAEA
-325 ASDGVGVGGGN
+325 DGSGSGFGGGN

-341 IGHENGDENNREGHE
+341 HEDGVTENAEGGE
-356 NVTPLERA
+356 NMTPLERA
-364 VERAYARVPESLRT
+364 VERAYARVPESLRS

-444 LDVRPSLIASV
+444 LDVRPGLIASV

-557 YCAGSRFGWQ
+557 YCSGSRFGWQ

-574 LYAILSRLI
+574 LYAIISRLV

-816 DGHAGDHL
+816 DGRGGDHL

-851 RATNFPGLGANPAP
+851 KTNFLFGANAQAQ
-865 RTQATLDGFVARSGS
+865 RTQGTLDGFVARSGS
-880 QDAGSAELK
+880 QDTGSAELK
-889 RGDGQTREGN
+889 RGGGREREGN
-899 EDAGKRR
+899 EDAGKRP